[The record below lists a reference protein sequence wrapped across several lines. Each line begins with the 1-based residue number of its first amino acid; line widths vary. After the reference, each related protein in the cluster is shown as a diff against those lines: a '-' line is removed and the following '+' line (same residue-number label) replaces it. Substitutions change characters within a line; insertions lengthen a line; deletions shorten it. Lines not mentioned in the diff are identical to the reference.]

1 MHTTHVA
8 AGQTA
13 AKHSKAQ
20 DRRGGQGEADPLAR
34 FVLAR
39 LSGHE
44 CKSSRAPWNIR
55 IRGWKTQAIYP

>member
-44 CKSSRAPWNIR
+44 CKSSRAP
-55 IRGWKTQAIYP
+55 